1 MSDEQ
6 DATVA
11 SRTTAIAWATIWLA
25 FVAFLALAYAIPT
38 SAGSII
44 ASATRPNTAQLEVL
58 LGTVLVREESSGL
71 EANAASGKMLV
82 EGDVIRTTGKSQ
94 AVIWLF
100 DGSNLRLWPD
110 TILTVEQLRS
120 SRFSNDRTII
130 VLRLEKGHARA
141 EVALPPTP
149 SRQIEVSL
157 PGGTSLLREG
167 SYSLDA
173 WSGRSELVTHLG
185 SASVTGAGRTV
196 EVLKSERTSI
206 ALGQPPSVPMPG
218 ARNLLDNGDFSRG
231 LEGWTAT
238 ADAEDPVMG
247 STATG
252 VDEGRSVVVFQRIGG
267 VKHGENRIFQAIN
280 RDTTDFDLLK
290 FRFDFKINAQSLS
303 GGGWQGSEYPVKVR
317 LKYRDIYDSETLLV
331 RGFYIQNDAG
341 NSTVSGQAVPKA
353 QWQTFE
359 LDLLNPAQV
368 SPRPAA
374 LLSVEVSAS
383 GWDFSSRITNA
394 ALMAE

>member
-1 MSDEQ
+1 
-6 DATVA
+6 
-11 SRTTAIAWATIWLA
+11 
-25 FVAFLALAYAIPT
+25 
-38 SAGSII
+38 
-44 ASATRPNTAQLEVL
+44 
-58 LGTVLVREESSGL
+58 
-71 EANAASGKMLV
+71 
-82 EGDVIRTTGKSQ
+82 
-94 AVIWLF
+94 
-100 DGSNLRLWPD
+100 
-110 TILTVEQLRS
+110 
-120 SRFSNDRTII
+120 
-130 VLRLEKGHARA
+130 
-141 EVALPPTP
+141 
-149 SRQIEVSL
+149 
-157 PGGTSLLREG
+157 
-167 SYSLDA
+167 
-173 WSGRSELVTHLG
+173 
-185 SASVTGAGRTV
+185 
-196 EVLKSERTSI
+196 
-206 ALGQPPSVPMPG
+206 
-218 ARNLLDNGDFSRG
+218 
-231 LEGWTAT
+231 
-238 ADAEDPVMG
+238 MG